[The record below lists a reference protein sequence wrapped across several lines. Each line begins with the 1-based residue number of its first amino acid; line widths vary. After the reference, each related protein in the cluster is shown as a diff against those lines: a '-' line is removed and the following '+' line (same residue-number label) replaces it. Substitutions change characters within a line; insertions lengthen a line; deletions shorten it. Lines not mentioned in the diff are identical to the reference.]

1 LEEFTLFDIPGIN
14 GGDKPFYKWVEEF
27 MKKIGNQD
35 IALALLVMSKDD
47 RFDAIA
53 MGNAGLIK
61 DFFKEIKAK

>member
-1 LEEFTLFDIPGIN
+1 
-14 GGDKPFYKWVEEF
+14 